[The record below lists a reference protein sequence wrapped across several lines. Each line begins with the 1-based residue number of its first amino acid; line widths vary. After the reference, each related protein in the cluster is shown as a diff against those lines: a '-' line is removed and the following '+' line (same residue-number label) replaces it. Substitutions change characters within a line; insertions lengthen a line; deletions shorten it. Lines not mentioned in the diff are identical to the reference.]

1 MPEPLACQGKMT
13 MTKQNLKIELIRAYE
28 TIPRDNGH
36 YRVLVDRLWPRG
48 VKKEELDIDVWM
60 KQLSPSSELR
70 KWFGHDPARWDEFRR
85 RYFKELG
92 KVEDEVS
99 KMLDDAGKR
108 TILLIYGA
116 KDEEHNQAVAL
127 KEWIEAHAS
136 KLKTLV
142 SEE

>member
-1 MPEPLACQGKMT
+1 MV
-13 MTKQNLKIELIRAYE
+13 KQNLKIELIRAYE
-28 TIPRDNGH
+28 TIPRDHGH

-60 KQLSPSSELR
+60 KELSPSSELR
-70 KWFGHDPARWDEFRR
+70 KWFGHDPERWDEFRG
-85 RYFKELG
+85 RYFKELD

-142 SEE
+142 SKE